1 MPNKDSNNSGYG
13 EHQYNPPYYYGAPT
27 AIEEQKVNLGK
38 LFSTLWRY
46 KWSVLATIAFTCAL
60 ALIISSNLRPYYESE
75 GTLLISKSN
84 TADRSDAETN
94 ITNLLSRSYGIG
106 TGSTI
111 NNELQVLKSREL
123 THKVTDKI
131 IEERTMENGEQYPL
145 LWRDYPTN
153 AAMTS
158 RDTVAMRIRNN
169 IRFSQT
175 DAEADVVKISFQSP
189 SPHEAARLVN
199 LTIDTYTDLLAEQ
212 KRAMANDATEFLD
225 EERERVRETL
235 ATAEEELQ
243 QFMDTHD
250 LVEVDSQTD
259 QLITRISDLET
270 ERQNIR
276 VSLVAVNSAI
286 EKYEDRLESVRP
298 GLAEQYSNAIAPKM
312 ERFQYQLAEL
322 ETQRMLL
329 LSRNPQLENNPGQSP
344 ELTRLNERITS
355 LRTEIR
361 TLTEQL
367 MNESD
372 QFLGFLGDAGGSI
385 AENIGELHNRLI
397 ELRVEQN
404 QYEAQLEEID
414 ARLADQREFFE
425 SLPGNMTQLAKLRRD
440 VAINENLYMALND
453 QNSEMAMW
461 KQTQFGLGRPIDRG
475 YVPDE
480 PSWPPHT
487 LFLVIGFLAGCMI
500 AGTMVYAR
508 ESMNTRI
515 DGIEKL
521 EKRDLP
527 ILSVIPNLKEASDN
541 KFAQKGTFNVSGHP
555 ISNDVVTLFDF
566 ISAGTEAFRQLRNNI
581 LFSQE
586 NKNIKTITVTSSDKG
601 EGKTTLCANLGVVL
615 AETAK
620 NILILDIDFR
630 RPNAHNKFG
639 LSQEPGIMEVLF
651 EDAKLEN
658 TIQNTIVNG
667 LDLLSVGRKPANPSG
682 VIQNIGMIE
691 LLDSLKYKY
700 EYIILDTTPY
710 GLISDAAPLLK
721 QADANILVSR
731 FNQTKEAQLDQTID
745 KLERIGVNTI
755 GSVLTAFNY
764 QKSSDY
770 SRKNYY
776 RHAYAYEDYRSYVK
790 D

>member
-1 MPNKDSNNSGYG
+1 MPNNDSYNSGNG
-13 EHQYNPPYYYGAPT
+13 EHQYNPPYYYGEPP

-38 LFSTLWRY
+38 LFATVWRY
-46 KWSVLATIAFTCAL
+46 KWSVLATVTFTCAL
-60 ALIISSNLRPYYESE
+60 ALIISFNLRPYYESE

-84 TADRSDAETN
+84 SGSRADGETN
-94 ITNLLSRSYGIG
+94 ITNQLASSYAIG
-106 TGSTI
+106 TGTTI

-123 THKVTDKI
+123 TNEVAGKI

-145 LWRDYPTN
+145 LWREYPTD
-153 AAMTS
+153 ATMTS

-169 IRFSQT
+169 IGFSQT
-175 DAEADVVKISFQSP
+175 DSEADVVKISFQSP
-189 SPHEAARLVN
+189 SPYEAARLVN
-199 LTIDTYTDLLAEQ
+199 LTIDTYRSLLAEQ
-212 KRAMANDATEFLD
+212 KRAMAEDATKFLQ
-225 EERERVRETL
+225 EERDRVKETL
-235 ATAEEELQ
+235 DAAEQELQ
-243 QFMDTHD
+243 EFMDTHD
-250 LVEVDSQTD
+250 LVEVDAQTD

-286 EKYEDRLESVRP
+286 ERYEARLEAIEP

-329 LSRNPQLENNPGQSP
+329 LSRNPQLNNNPGQSP
-344 ELTRLNERITS
+344 ELTQLDERITS
-355 LRTEIR
+355 LREEISS
-361 TLTEQL
+361 LTNQL
-367 MNESD
+367 MSESD
-372 QFLGFLGDAGGSI
+372 QFLGFLGDGGGSI
-385 AENIGELHNRLI
+385 SASIGELHNRLI
-397 ELRVEQN
+397 ELKVEQN

-414 ARLADQREFFE
+414 TRLAEQREFFE
-425 SLPGNMTQLAKLRRD
+425 NLPGNMTQLAKLRRD
-440 VAINENLYMALND
+440 VEINENLYLALND

-461 KQTQFGLGRPIDRG
+461 KQTQFGLGRPIDSG
-475 YVPDE
+475 FIPEE
-480 PSWPPHT
+480 PSWPPRP
-487 LFLVIGFLAGCMI
+487 LFLLVGFLAGCMI
-500 AGTMVYAR
+500 AGTMVYIR

-515 DGIEKL
+515 DGVEKL
-521 EKRDLP
+521 EKLELP
-527 ILSVIPNLKEASDN
+527 ILSVIPNLKESSDN

-566 ISAGTEAFRQLRNNI
+566 VSAGTEAFRQLRNNI
-581 LFSQE
+581 LFSE
-586 NKNIKTITVTSSDKG
+586 ANEEIKTITVTSSDKG

-651 EDAKLEN
+651 EDTKLEN

-731 FNQTKEAQLDQTID
+731 FNQTKEAQLDQTVD

-755 GSVLTAFNY
+755 GTVLTAFNY

-770 SRKNYY
+770 NRKNYY